1 MFALYQAVF
10 SLVLVKSSIAWKS
23 QFWIGG
29 QIRRRTEKKKK
40 LHRQTGQNSD
50 GLTERSELRH
60 VEKCSIG
67 RQTNRRTE

>member
-29 QIRRRTEKKKK
+29 QIRRRTEKKKSC
-40 LHRQTGQNSD
+40 TG
-50 GLTERSELRH
+50 
-60 VEKCSIG
+60 
-67 RQTNRRTE
+67 RRDKIAMD